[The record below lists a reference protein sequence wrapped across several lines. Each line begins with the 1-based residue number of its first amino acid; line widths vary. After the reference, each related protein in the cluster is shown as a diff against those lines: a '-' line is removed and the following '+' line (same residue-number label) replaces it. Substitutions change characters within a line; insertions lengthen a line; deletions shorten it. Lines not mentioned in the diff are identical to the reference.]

1 WEVFPNPAKD
11 RVVVQ
16 IGANWSG
23 CEAAIYNAQ
32 GQVVHNQ
39 ILQNSTTSISLD
51 NLSSGVY
58 YLRLSTDK
66 RREVKRFEIMR

>member
-1 WEVFPNPAKD
+1 VFPNPAKD
-11 RVVVQ
+11 RLMVQ

-39 ILQNSTTSISLD
+39 ILQNSRTSISLV

-58 YLRLSTDK
+58 YLRLSNDK
-66 RREVKRFEIMR
+66 RSEVKRFEIMK